1 MSTSTL
7 ELSRTGGVNML
18 KSGTIIR
25 GQKFTGRF
33 VPEGYVV
40 MDDDLSIIPATAT
53 RKKGRYTPAG
63 QVPPGLGKKAK
74 KLERLLSMQ
83 HGEDYNYGY
92 EMKSHTT
99 VSSAQEVVGG
109 SMMTSKLQLVNHLGT
124 KYENRKRHLWHP
136 RTKWKK

>member
-1 MSTSTL
+1 
-7 ELSRTGGVNML
+7 ML
-18 KSGTIIR
+18 KSGTFIR

-40 MDDDLSIIPATAT
+40 MDDDLSIVPATAT

-74 KLERLLSMQ
+74 KQELLLSMQ
-83 HGEDYNYGY
+83 QGEDHNYAIM
-92 EMKSHTT
+92 MKSHTT

-124 KYENRKRHLWHP
+124 INKKRKRYLWHQ
-136 RTKWKK
+136 RTRWKK